1 MTSFKRGDYLMLDDG
16 DIGFIFMIEGDYLF
30 ITSNDTTK
38 HYRQIHKDEAHLT
51 TKEVAD
57 IIESV

>member
-1 MTSFKRGDYLMLDDG
+1 MTQFKKGEYIMLDDG

-30 ITSNDTTK
+30 ITSTDTTK
-38 HYRQIHKDEAHLT
+38 HYRQVHKDDANRT

-57 IIESV
+57 IMESV